1 VGETQEQAAG
11 RRDFFVS
18 YTGADQA
25 WAEWIAW
32 ELERAGYTTVLQA
45 WDFVA
50 GTNFAHA
57 MHEAAT
63 AADHTLAVLSPA
75 YLDSRFGEA
84 EWLAAFITDPLGK
97 GRRLL
102 PVRVEACEP
111 KGLLAGITYVELV
124 GLDEAAA
131 RVRLTEEV
139 AGALRGHR
147 RPVNRPRFPAA
158 TTPAALGRRRFPT
171 ALPPVWNLP
180 WRRNPD
186 FTGREAELAALAAQL
201 EGTPGTVAVTQAQA
215 IQGAG
220 GIGKTSLAVEY
231 AYRHHARFEV
241 VWWLRAEEPASLIGD
256 YAALAT
262 ALGLPEAAQTDQQQ
276 TAAAARGWLAGND
289 RWLLVVDNAPEPQ
302 AATGLVAPLTHL
314 VDLLPQVIGG
324 QVLVTSRDARWE
336 RDARLATLD
345 LFTPEEA
352 VRFLLARSGSQD
364 DDAAGKIGELLG
376 HLPLALEQAGAYAR
390 EAAISLGDYLQRLER
405 FPELALA
412 KGEPRGRNPADTVAI
427 TWRVS
432 LDRVRPV
439 PGALALLEV
448 CAFLAAEDI
457 PRELV
462 AQPLDPPPGDAG
474 LAALAGDPFALDDAV
489 AALRRYGLVKA
500 TERALGVHRLLQQ
513 VVRASLSPEA
523 AASRAGVA
531 VRLLRAAF
539 PTKALLE
546 VGTWP
551 ACERLLPHALAA
563 ADHAQQHAAEPAD
576 AAGLLNRAATYLQA
590 RGRYG
595 EARALFERAVALAEA
610 TFGPDDNQIAVY
622 LNNLGLLLLRA
633 GDAAAARQILERSL
647 AIEEAALG
655 PDRPDIAIAL
665 DNLGQVLRD
674 QGDLV
679 GARQHLERA
688 LVIQEAALGPD
699 HPNVAT
705 SLNSLGQVLRDQGD
719 LVSARQHHE
728 RALPIQEAALGP
740 DHPWVAIT
748 LHNLGTVLRDQ
759 GDLVGA
765 RQHLERAQPILEAA
779 LGPDHP
785 NVGVGLGNLGTVL
798 RDQGDLVGARQHL
811 ERALVIQQAALGPD
825 HPRTQATARAL
836 AELQR

>member
-539 PTKALLE
+539 PRLFGFDANWGLRNDARIMRRMQEAYGERTFADARIPLFITATDFHTGEQVVLRE
-546 VGTWP
+546 GRLVDAIRASIAIPFAFRPHPVGG
-551 ACERLLPHALAA
+551 RLLIDGFMSDPLPVGVAMREGANVIVAVGFESPYQTRVSSAGRFAFQLSSIMTNNLLKASFAFYGLAHHSEVIA
-563 ADHAQQHAAEPAD
+563 VIPRFFLRIRLVDTEKMPYIID
-576 AAGLLNRAATYLQA
+576 EG
-590 RGRYG
+590 
-595 EARALFERAVALAEA
+595 ERAMSEQV
-610 TFGPDDNQIAVY
+610 PY
-622 LNNLGLLLLRA
+622 LRRL
-633 GDAAAARQILERSL
+633 
-647 AIEEAALG
+647 
-655 PDRPDIAIAL
+655 
-665 DNLGQVLRD
+665 
-674 QGDLV
+674 
-679 GARQHLERA
+679 
-688 LVIQEAALGPD
+688 
-699 HPNVAT
+699 
-705 SLNSLGQVLRDQGD
+705 
-719 LVSARQHHE
+719 
-728 RALPIQEAALGP
+728 
-740 DHPWVAIT
+740 
-748 LHNLGTVLRDQ
+748 
-759 GDLVGA
+759 
-765 RQHLERAQPILEAA
+765 LEAA
-779 LGPDHP
+779 P
-785 NVGVGLGNLGTVL
+785 
-798 RDQGDLVGARQHL
+798 AS
-811 ERALVIQQAALGPD
+811 
-825 HPRTQATARAL
+825 
-836 AELQR
+836 